1 MGIFNKL
8 FKRNTAGLCE
18 RHIEAIMKVFERMP
32 EAVKYITTS
41 DGRKIP
47 KLYHAIALLMRQ
59 RNISFSEIEA
69 IRGKLHFQMS
79 RKVVRIPGGPLVISK
94 GALLEASCD
103 AVFYF
108 DVKNPTTKEA
118 IEFRTGMAGVLA
130 KFAEKYNWDLDEM
143 VNVSFLQEAFQI
155 IEMGVDVWGDA
166 ASDKI
171 ESTDSSGAMLGEDFI
186 ADSSKKTPGVGPA
199 QGVKKDKEVRHLRI
213 VRS

>member
-1 MGIFNKL
+1 MGMFNKL
-8 FKRNTAGLCE
+8 FKRNTVGLCE

-32 EAVKYITTS
+32 DAVKYITTS

-79 RKVVRIPGGPLVISK
+79 RKVARIPGGPLVISK

-108 DVKNPTTKEA
+108 DVKNPTTKEV
-118 IEFRTGMAGVLA
+118 IEFRVGMAGVLA
-130 KFAEKYNWDLDEM
+130 EFAEKYSWDLDEM
-143 VNVSFLQEAFQI
+143 VNVSFLQETFRI
-155 IEMGVDVWGDA
+155 IEMGVDAWGDPV
-166 ASDKI
+166 SDEI
-171 ESTDSSGAMLGEDFI
+171 ESTDLSGAMLGRDFI
-186 ADSSKKTPGVGPA
+186 ADDSEKAPRDGLAQEEKENKK
-199 QGVKKDKEVRHLRI
+199 VRHISI